1 MKMKAPEGYSYLTED
16 FNTKY
21 KRIMLIHHRDYVY
34 AEGKEV
40 KTVWGFINK
49 KTGQVHSPINA
60 KKPGKVV
67 DKSKVRSYTSM
78 PLKEVSQAILPG
90 V

>member
-21 KRIMLIHHRDYVY
+21 KRIMLIHHREYVY
-34 AEGKEV
+34 AEGNQV
-40 KTVWGFINK
+40 MTVWGFINK
-49 KTGQVHSPINA
+49 KTGQVHAPVNA

-67 DKSKVRSYTSM
+67 SKSKVRPYTSM
-78 PLKEVSQAILPG
+78 PLNESSKAVLPG
-90 V
+90 L

>member
-1 MKMKAPEGYSYLTED
+1 MRLKAPIGYSYLTED
-16 FNTKY
+16 FNAKF
-21 KRIMLIHHRDYVY
+21 KRIMLIHHKKYVY
-34 AEGKEV
+34 AENKEV

-49 KTGQVHSPINA
+49 KTGQIHAPVNA

-78 PLKEVSQAILPG
+78 PIQEVSHAM
-90 V
+90 